1 MRLDLLLIFTPFVIA
16 KVSGDENDKV
26 VVGYYVPW
34 GKVQPNQLNYDKV
47 THINYG
53 FGVLTK
59 KDDPASIFIDP
70 FYDGNAINKLK
81 ELARPKGVKIQ
92 MSIGG
97 WTGSQTFSLVA
108 RDPAL
113 RQKFINNA
121 LVFVRKNTKTSNDGT
136 PNGWDLDGIDIDWE
150 YPGRAAAVC
159 NVYDAAD
166 SANYLLLLKE
176 LRAAL
181 DKEFP
186 NEHKLLTAA
195 VRVQPFD
202 GPNGTPLPDVSQYA
216 QYFDF
221 INVMAY
227 DINGDWPWQAWLNA
241 KWPANKLVMGLPF
254 YGRSLT
260 AKVDMNSDPSN
271 QYVIKEGSVPRGDP
285 TDSLESNSFCR
296 SESTYGGLWAWKYL
310 RSQIL
315 TDGPTSPVAGW
326 SRYWDNTTQTPWLFS
341 ASSKTYISYDD
352 PQSLRIKVDY
362 TKQQGLRGVMFWDI
376 TNDLN
381 DELLDTLQAIRDS
394 SSITNRR
401 TTTSKIAK
409 QISSNPL
416 TEVNL
421 CANASPWRPEV
432 GYGGTQKVIYRG
444 RLWQV
449 KWQNKGDTPGEGARS
464 WSNIGACN

>member
-1 MRLDLLLIFTPFVIA
+1 MKFTVALLSALAFVPLILA
-16 KVSGDENDKV
+16 DGDKV

-34 GKVQPNQLNYDKV
+34 GNVEPNQLSYDKV

-59 KDDPASIFIDP
+59 KNDPANIFIDP
-70 FYDGNAINKLK
+70 YYDGDAIQKLRD
-81 ELARPKGVKIQ
+81 LAKAKGVKVQ

-97 WTGSQTFSLVA
+97 WTGSQTFSLVVK
-108 RDPAL
+108 DPAL

-121 LVFVRKNTKTSNDGT
+121 LVFVRKNTKTSDDGI

-227 DINGDWPWQAWLNA
+227 DIMGDWSATTGPNAPFDYDTKRGDPFSFRQAMQAWLNA

-271 QYVIKEGSVPRGDP
+271 QYVAKEAVVPKGDP
-285 TDSLESNSFCR
+285 SDSNDPNFFCN
-296 SESTYGGLWAWKYL
+296 EG
-310 RSQIL
+310 
-315 TDGPTSPVAGW
+315 TS
-326 SRYWDNTTQTPWLFS
+326 Y
-341 ASSKTYISYDD
+341 
-352 PQSLRIKVDY
+352 
-362 TKQQGLRGVMFWDI
+362 
-376 TNDLN
+376 
-381 DELLDTLQAIRDS
+381 
-394 SSITNRR
+394 
-401 TTTSKIAK
+401 
-409 QISSNPL
+409 
-416 TEVNL
+416 
-421 CANASPWRPEV
+421 
-432 GYGGTQKVIYRG
+432 
-444 RLWQV
+444 
-449 KWQNKGDTPGEGARS
+449 
-464 WSNIGACN
+464 